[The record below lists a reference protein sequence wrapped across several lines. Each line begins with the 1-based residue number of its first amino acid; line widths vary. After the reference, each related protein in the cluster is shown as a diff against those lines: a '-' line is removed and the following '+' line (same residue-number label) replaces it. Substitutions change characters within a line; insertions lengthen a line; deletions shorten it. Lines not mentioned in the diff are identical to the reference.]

1 MNVSNHSKNYN
12 FQQKREKPPDL
23 QCHCIWPQQ
32 LHKNVKNI
40 DDDDDN
46 NNPKQTRVW
55 HTLPLLSSGSSTRKL
70 TSPPTPTSLR
80 TLHME
85 EYKHENC
92 NTISGD
98 TLRKCKNSKSIT
110 TSTAAADA
118 ASCNCSDCTDRY
130 DNNRRYMTTTTTS
143 MINKRLVDK
152 TKSKIRMNN
161 ANANE
166 NIENASTIR
175 LGRRLQMKDETDNKT
190 SLTSQQQ
197 QESYETTTTQ
207 HILTTITKAMS
218 SSIAATKTAVAL
230 NWILTKATTTLI
242 LSTTSSLNCT
252 LPSSAA
258 AAAASSTTSL
268 ASKTSSSK
276 HQHRRHASNFLSVL
290 SSSSSTLSS
299 LLSAPQSLFPLY
311 PNNDSNRKE
320 EDSCHKCLFETS
332 EKDEQQTNILPT
344 LPPIATSL
352 KRLKG
357 KYHSEC
363 PPPFTKT
370 TAAPSLSYIS
380 QTFIRSLI
388 ATLILILVQLNFTA
402 GDQVILLDTTREA
415 TLEWTRYPYGPQA
428 QTPGWVEE
436 SFTDFVKGINWRSYV
451 VCDVA
456 YHNVNNWLWSPFID
470 RGPANRLYIEIQFTI
485 RDCSLFPGNAL
496 SCKETFSLLYYE
508 FDAATREPPPWQT
521 DSYKLIA
528 RIAAGEGRF
537 NQNSD
542 VDINTEVKSIAVTK
556 KGVYFAFRDQGAC
569 ISVLA
574 VKVYYITCPA
584 VTENFAHFNET
595 PTGREITIIE
605 KQNGTCVDNAEA
617 YEQPTYLCKGDGK
630 WTILTGGCRCKGG
643 YEPDYANKTCNEC
656 PVGTFRS
663 AEVSKCIPCPPNSN
677 ASKVASSYC
686 KCLPGFN
693 RHPRD
698 GKHMPCYKPPGP
710 PTNLTLLFVDHISA
724 ILSWNAPVREN
735 AAADNANTIYR
746 SDIVYKVVCSSCS
759 SNVVLTPSTDT
770 FNETKLTLTNLEPV
784 TTYTIQIHSMN
795 GVSYVMENGTAAND
809 SDKDQRTTSDSFS
822 SEENGGG
829 KQDNEIPLM
838 PTPTSTIPHGSN
850 INNQPIDLS
859 QIKTEWDEITFT
871 TTESAILSTVSN
883 VRVVHATSNEVDL
896 IWEKPV
902 QSDAPIEFYE
912 VRWFPKP
919 DFDAIN
925 KTSLTIKET
934 KAHVEGLNDNT
945 EYGFQ
950 VRYKTINGY
959 GTYSNIV
966 YAHTQPGVGSVYEEN
981 LQMRIVAGATVAVV
995 VILVLVII
1003 ATVVFLRSKNQDD
1016 LDKKSSNHMPL
1027 PLDYASNEGQVVT
1040 YIHAMDTTP
1049 IVKTIQSNVTT
1060 PLFGNSRSYVDPHTY
1075 EDPNQAIREFAREID
1090 ANYITIEAI
1099 IGGGE
1104 FGDVCRGRLKIPP
1117 NFVQD
1122 IDVAIKTLKP
1132 GSSEKA
1138 RCDFLTEA
1146 SIMGQFDHPNVI
1158 YLQGVVTRSNP
1169 VMIIT
1174 EYMENG
1180 SLDTFLRVNDGKFQ
1194 TLQLI
1199 VMLRGIASGMAYLS
1213 EMNYVHRDLAA
1224 RNVLVNSQ
1232 LICKIAD
1239 FGLSREIENA
1249 SDAYT
1254 TRGGKIPVRWTA
1266 PEAIA
1271 FRKFTSASDVWSY
1284 GVVLWEVMS
1293 YGERPYWNWSNQDVI
1308 KSIEKG
1314 YRLPAPMDCP
1324 EALYQLMLDCWQ
1336 KQRTHRPSF
1345 ASIVSTLDNLARQP
1359 QALLTTRNS
1368 PENDGAHIMDSQRG
1382 HNIFIST
1389 DMWLDN
1395 IKMSRYSQHFKDANL
1410 VTAQQIS
1417 RLTAQQLSDMGI
1429 TLVGH
1434 QKKILHQA
1442 RQLDTII

>member
-1 MNVSNHSKNYN
+1 V
-12 FQQKREKPPDL
+12 
-23 QCHCIWPQQ
+23 
-32 LHKNVKNI
+32 V
-40 DDDDDN
+40 
-46 NNPKQTRVW
+46 
-55 HTLPLLSSGSSTRKL
+55 
-70 TSPPTPTSLR
+70 
-80 TLHME
+80 
-85 EYKHENC
+85 
-92 NTISGD
+92 
-98 TLRKCKNSKSIT
+98 
-110 TSTAAADA
+110 
-118 ASCNCSDCTDRY
+118 
-130 DNNRRYMTTTTTS
+130 
-143 MINKRLVDK
+143 
-152 TKSKIRMNN
+152 
-161 ANANE
+161 
-166 NIENASTIR
+166 
-175 LGRRLQMKDETDNKT
+175 
-190 SLTSQQQ
+190 
-197 QESYETTTTQ
+197 
-207 HILTTITKAMS
+207 
-218 SSIAATKTAVAL
+218 
-230 NWILTKATTTLI
+230 
-242 LSTTSSLNCT
+242 
-252 LPSSAA
+252 
-258 AAAASSTTSL
+258 
-268 ASKTSSSK
+268 
-276 HQHRRHASNFLSVL
+276 
-290 SSSSSTLSS
+290 
-299 LLSAPQSLFPLY
+299 
-311 PNNDSNRKE
+311 
-320 EDSCHKCLFETS
+320 
-332 EKDEQQTNILPT
+332 
-344 LPPIATSL
+344 
-352 KRLKG
+352 
-357 KYHSEC
+357 
-363 PPPFTKT
+363 
-370 TAAPSLSYIS
+370 
-380 QTFIRSLI
+380 
-388 ATLILILVQLNFTA
+388 
-402 GDQVILLDTTREA
+402 LLDTTREA

-496 SCKETFSLLYYE
+496 SCKETFSLLFYE

-542 VDINTEVKSIAVTK
+542 VDINTEVKSIAVNK

-605 KQNGTCVDNAEA
+605 KQNGTCVKNAEP
-617 YEQPTYLCKGDGK
+617 YEPPTYLCKGDGK
-630 WTILTGGCRCKGG
+630 WTILTGGCRCRGG
-643 YEPDYANKTCNEC
+643 YEPNLLNNTCTEC
-656 PVGTFRS
+656 AIGTFKS
-663 AEVSKCIPCPPNSN
+663 ADVMKCTPCPPNSN
-677 ASKVASSYC
+677 TSKPGSAFC
-686 KCLPGFN
+686 KCLPGYFRN
-693 RHPRD
+693 PRD
-698 GKHMPCYKPPGP
+698 QQHMPCYSPPP
-710 PTNLTLLFVDHISA
+710 APKNLTLLFIDQTSA
-724 ILSWNAPVREN
+724 IISWTAPKKNESQFT
-735 AAADNANTIYR
+735 DDQTKKYQ
-746 SDIVYKVVCSSCS
+746 SDIVYKLLCKMCN
-759 SNVVLTPSTDT
+759 SNVMYNPASDT
-770 FNETKLTLTNLEPV
+770 FTETKVTLSNLEPA
-784 TTYTIQIHSMN
+784 TIYTVQIHSTH
-795 GVSYVMENGTAAND
+795 GVSHVISNLSDFAPND
-809 SDKDQRTTSDSFS
+809 HSFTNAS
-822 SEENGGG
+822 SVNTPL
-829 KQDNEIPLM
+829 DLNE
-838 PTPTSTIPHGSN
+838 
-850 INNQPIDLS
+850 
-859 QIKTEWDEITFT
+859 IKTEYAEIVF
-871 TTESAILSTVSN
+871 TTESVQLSTLFNLRILSITN
-883 VRVVHATSNEVDL
+883 NNANLAWD
-896 IWEKPV
+896 KPV
-902 QSDAPIEFYE
+902 HSDFPLEFYE
-912 VRWFPKP
+912 IRWFPKH
-919 DFDAIN
+919 DLDANN
-925 KTSLTIKET
+925 KSSLSTKET
-934 KAHVEGLNDNT
+934 KAHIEDLQEST

-950 VRYKTINGY
+950 VRCKTLNGY
-959 GTYSNIV
+959 GSYSSII
-966 YAHTQPGVGSVYEEN
+966 YAKTSHPINSGYDDSDQV
-981 LQMRIVAGATVAVV
+981 RFIAGAIVTGV
-995 VILVLVII
+995 LFLVII
-1003 ATVVFLRSKNQDD
+1003 IVATVYFMRSKHQDEI
-1016 LDKKSSNHMPL
+1016 DKKSGNHLPL
-1027 PLDYASNEGQVVT
+1027 PLDYASNEVNT
-1040 YIHAMDTTP
+1040 MDTTP
-1049 IVKTIQSNVTT
+1049 IVKTLHLNVTT
-1060 PLFGNSRSYVDPHTY
+1060 PLFGHNRSYVDPHTY
-1075 EDPNQAIREFAREID
+1075 EDPNQAIKEFAREID

-1199 VMLRGIASGMAYLS
+1199 IMLRGISSGMAYLS
-1213 EMNYVHRDLAA
+1213 DMNYVHRDLAA

-1336 KQRTHRPSF
+1336 KQRTHRPTF

-1359 QALLTTRNS
+1359 QSLLTTRNS
-1368 PENDGAHIMDSQRG
+1368 PESDNTHILDAQRG
-1382 HNIFIST
+1382 QNVFIST
-1389 DMWLDN
+1389 DLWLEH
-1395 IKMSRYSQHFKDANL
+1395 IKMSRYCQHFKDANL
-1410 VTAQQIS
+1410 INAQQIS

>member
-1 MNVSNHSKNYN
+1 MPSTYFSVH
-12 FQQKREKPPDL
+12 KRER
-23 QCHCIWPQQ
+23 
-32 LHKNVKNI
+32 KN
-40 DDDDDN
+40 DCTG
-46 NNPKQTRVW
+46 TR
-55 HTLPLLSSGSSTRKL
+55 
-70 TSPPTPTSLR
+70 
-80 TLHME
+80 
-85 EYKHENC
+85 
-92 NTISGD
+92 NTISSM
-98 TLRKCKNSKSIT
+98 SK
-110 TSTAAADA
+110 
-118 ASCNCSDCTDRY
+118 
-130 DNNRRYMTTTTTS
+130 
-143 MINKRLVDK
+143 
-152 TKSKIRMNN
+152 
-161 ANANE
+161 
-166 NIENASTIR
+166 
-175 LGRRLQMKDETDNKT
+175 
-190 SLTSQQQ
+190 
-197 QESYETTTTQ
+197 
-207 HILTTITKAMS
+207 
-218 SSIAATKTAVAL
+218 
-230 NWILTKATTTLI
+230 
-242 LSTTSSLNCT
+242 
-252 LPSSAA
+252 
-258 AAAASSTTSL
+258 L
-268 ASKTSSSK
+268 ASLQIQFHKINT
-276 HQHRRHASNFLSVL
+276 LVP
-290 SSSSSTLSS
+290 STLVPIPKPMHNGSRYIARLS
-299 LLSAPQSLFPLY
+299 LL
-311 PNNDSNRKE
+311 
-320 EDSCHKCLFETS
+320 C
-332 EKDEQQTNILPT
+332 
-344 LPPIATSL
+344 
-352 KRLKG
+352 
-357 KYHSEC
+357 
-363 PPPFTKT
+363 
-370 TAAPSLSYIS
+370 IS
-380 QTFIRSLI
+380 WLI
-388 ATLILILVQLNFTA
+388 AIQCNLRFTYA
-402 GDQVILLDTTREA
+402 DQVVLLDTTREA

-496 SCKETFSLLYYE
+496 SCKETFSLLFYE

-521 DSYKLIA
+521 DSYRLIA

-542 VDINTEVKSIAVTK
+542 VDINTEVKSIAVNK

-595 PTGREITIIE
+595 PTGKEITIIE
-605 KQNGTCVDNAEA
+605 KQNGTCVENAEP
-617 YEQPTYLCKGDGK
+617 YEPPTYLCKGDGK
-630 WTILTGGCRCKGG
+630 WTILTGGCRCKVG
-643 YEPDYANKTCNEC
+643 YEPNDVNKTCTEC
-656 PVGTFRS
+656 PVGTFKS
-663 AEVSKCIPCPPNSN
+663 PEVRKCTPCPPNSN
-677 ASKVASSYC
+677 SSKTGSPFC
-686 KCLPGFN
+686 KCLPGYY

-698 GKHMPCYKPPGP
+698 GRHMPCYSPPAA
-710 PTNLTLLFVDHISA
+710 PTNLTLLFVDQTSA
-724 ILSWNAPVREN
+724 IISWSAPARNESQLVEGQLHS
-735 AAADNANTIYR
+735 YR
-746 SDIVYKVVCSSCS
+746 SDIVYKIRCSMCS
-759 SNVVLTPSTDT
+759 ANVMFNPSTDT
-770 FNETKLTLTNLEPV
+770 FNETKITLTNLDPV
-784 TTYTIQIHSMN
+784 TTYTVQIHATN
-795 GVSYVMENGTAAND
+795 GISYLIDSSLHSNETTAN
-809 SDKDQRTTSDSFS
+809 
-822 SEENGGG
+822 
-829 KQDNEIPLM
+829 NEISFANASTASNPL
-838 PTPTSTIPHGSN
+838 
-850 INNQPIDLS
+850 DLNE
-859 QIKTEWDEITFT
+859 IKTEHAEIIF
-871 TTESAILSTVSN
+871 TTESALLSTVFN
-883 VRVVHATSNEVDL
+883 LRILAITSKDADL
-896 IWEKPV
+896 EWDKPL
-902 QSDAPIEFYE
+902 QNDAPLEFYE
-912 VRWFPKP
+912 VRWFPKHEL
-919 DFDAIN
+919 DSIN
-925 KTSLTIKET
+925 KTALNTKDT
-934 KAHVEGLNDNT
+934 KAHIEGLMESTD
-945 EYGFQ
+945 YGFQ
-950 VRYKTINGY
+950 VRCKTINGF
-959 GTYSNIV
+959 GSYSNMI
-966 YAHTQPGVGSVYEEN
+966 YAQTLQSVSSVYDDSVQIRFIAGAIVTGV
-981 LQMRIVAGATVAVV
+981 LFLVIFIVATVY
-995 VILVLVII
+995 
-1003 ATVVFLRSKNQDD
+1003 FMRSKHQDE
-1016 LDKKSSNHMPL
+1016 LDKKSTNHLPL
-1027 PLDYASNEGQVVT
+1027 PMDYASNEVNS
-1040 YIHAMDTTP
+1040 MDTTP
-1049 IVKTIQSNVTT
+1049 IVKTLHSNVTT

-1199 VMLRGIASGMAYLS
+1199 VMLRGIASGMSYLS
-1213 EMNYVHRDLAA
+1213 DMNYVHRDLAA
-1224 RNVLVNSQ
+1224 RNVLVNAQ

-1336 KQRTHRPSF
+1336 KQRTHRPTF

-1359 QALLTTRNS
+1359 QSLLTTRNS
-1368 PENDGAHIMDSQRG
+1368 PETDGAHILDTQRG
-1382 HNIFIST
+1382 QNIFIST
-1389 DMWLDN
+1389 DLWLEN
-1395 IKMSRYSQHFKDANL
+1395 IKMSRYCQHFKEANL
-1410 VTAQQIS
+1410 VNAQQIS

>member
-1 MNVSNHSKNYN
+1 MPSTYCSVHRRDCKSDY
-12 FQQKREKPPDL
+12 
-23 QCHCIWPQQ
+23 
-32 LHKNVKNI
+32 
-40 DDDDDN
+40 
-46 NNPKQTRVW
+46 T
-55 HTLPLLSSGSSTRKL
+55 GSR
-70 TSPPTPTSLR
+70 
-80 TLHME
+80 
-85 EYKHENC
+85 
-92 NTISGD
+92 NTIS
-98 TLRKCKNSKSIT
+98 
-110 TSTAAADA
+110 
-118 ASCNCSDCTDRY
+118 
-130 DNNRRYMTTTTTS
+130 S
-143 MINKRLVDK
+143 MNK
-152 TKSKIRMNN
+152 
-161 ANANE
+161 
-166 NIENASTIR
+166 
-175 LGRRLQMKDETDNKT
+175 
-190 SLTSQQQ
+190 
-197 QESYETTTTQ
+197 
-207 HILTTITKAMS
+207 
-218 SSIAATKTAVAL
+218 
-230 NWILTKATTTLI
+230 
-242 LSTTSSLNCT
+242 
-252 LPSSAA
+252 
-258 AAAASSTTSL
+258 L
-268 ASKTSSSK
+268 ASLRVHKI
-276 HQHRRHASNFLSVL
+276 
-290 SSSSSTLSS
+290 STLVPSTLVPQISTPIPKPVHNGSRYFAKIS
-299 LLSAPQSLFPLY
+299 LL
-311 PNNDSNRKE
+311 
-320 EDSCHKCLFETS
+320 C
-332 EKDEQQTNILPT
+332 
-344 LPPIATSL
+344 
-352 KRLKG
+352 
-357 KYHSEC
+357 
-363 PPPFTKT
+363 
-370 TAAPSLSYIS
+370 IS
-380 QTFIRSLI
+380 WLI
-388 ATLILILVQLNFTA
+388 AFQCNLRFTHA
-402 GDQVILLDTTREA
+402 DQVVLLDTTREA

-496 SCKETFSLLYYE
+496 SCKETFSLLFYE

-521 DSYKLIA
+521 DSYRLIA

-542 VDINTEVKSIAVTK
+542 VDINTEVKSIAVNK

-595 PTGREITIIE
+595 PTGKEITIIE
-605 KQNGTCVDNAEA
+605 KQNGTCVENAEP
-617 YEQPTYLCKGDGK
+617 YESPTYLCKGDGK
-630 WTILTGGCRCKGG
+630 WTILTGGCRCKVG
-643 YEPDYANKTCNEC
+643 YEPNDVNKTCTEC
-656 PVGTFRS
+656 PVSTFKS
-663 AEVSKCIPCPPNSN
+663 PEVRKCMPCPPNSN
-677 ASKVASSYC
+677 SSKTGSPFC
-686 KCLPGFN
+686 MCLPGYY

-698 GKHMPCYKPPGP
+698 GRHMPCYSPPAA
-710 PTNLTLLFVDHISA
+710 PTNLTLLFVDQTSA
-724 ILSWNAPVREN
+724 IISWSAPARNESQLVEGQGQLYS
-735 AAADNANTIYR
+735 YR
-746 SDIVYKVVCSSCS
+746 SDIVYKVRCSMCS
-759 SNVVLTPSTDT
+759 ANVMFNPSTDT
-770 FNETKLTLTNLEPV
+770 FNETKITLTNLDPV
-784 TTYTIQIHSMN
+784 TTYTVQIHATN
-795 GVSYVMENGTAAND
+795 GISY
-809 SDKDQRTTSDSFS
+809 
-822 SEENGGG
+822 
-829 KQDNEIPLM
+829 L
-838 PTPTSTIPHGSN
+838 
-850 INNQPIDLS
+850 IDLS
-859 QIKTEWDEITFT
+859 LNSNETSANNEILFANSSTASNQLDLNEIKTEHAEIIF
-871 TTESAILSTVSN
+871 TTESALLSTVFN
-883 VRVVHATSNEVDL
+883 LRILAITSKDADL
-896 IWEKPV
+896 EWDKPL
-902 QSDAPIEFYE
+902 QNDAPLEFYE
-912 VRWFPKP
+912 VRWFPKLEL
-919 DFDAIN
+919 DSIN
-925 KTSLTIKET
+925 KSALNTKDT
-934 KAHVEGLNDNT
+934 KAHIEGLLEST

-950 VRYKTINGY
+950 VRCKTINGF
-959 GTYSNIV
+959 GSYSNMI
-966 YAHTQPGVGSVYEEN
+966 YAQTLQSVSSVYDDSVQIRFIAGAIVTGV
-981 LQMRIVAGATVAVV
+981 LFLVIFIVATVY
-995 VILVLVII
+995 
-1003 ATVVFLRSKNQDD
+1003 FMRSKHQDE
-1016 LDKKSSNHMPL
+1016 LDKKSTNHLPL
-1027 PLDYASNEGQVVT
+1027 PMDYASNE
-1040 YIHAMDTTP
+1040 
-1049 IVKTIQSNVTT
+1049 VTT

-1199 VMLRGIASGMAYLS
+1199 VMLRGIASGMSYLS
-1213 EMNYVHRDLAA
+1213 DMNYVHRDLAA
-1224 RNVLVNSQ
+1224 RNVLVNAQ

-1336 KQRTHRPSF
+1336 KQRTHRPTF

-1359 QALLTTRNS
+1359 QSLLTTRNS
-1368 PENDGAHIMDSQRG
+1368 PETDGVHILDTQRG
-1382 HNIFIST
+1382 QNIFIST
-1389 DMWLDN
+1389 DLWLEN
-1395 IKMSRYSQHFKDANL
+1395 IKMSRYCQHFKEANL
-1410 VTAQQIS
+1410 VNAQQIS

>member
-1 MNVSNHSKNYN
+1 MPSTCCGVHRRDCKSGCIVS
-12 FQQKREKPPDL
+12 R
-23 QCHCIWPQQ
+23 
-32 LHKNVKNI
+32 
-40 DDDDDN
+40 
-46 NNPKQTRVW
+46 
-55 HTLPLLSSGSSTRKL
+55 
-70 TSPPTPTSLR
+70 
-80 TLHME
+80 
-85 EYKHENC
+85 
-92 NTISGD
+92 NTISSRGKLAFLQIKFHKISD
-98 TLRKCKNSKSIT
+98 ALVPSTLVHPISMPSPKPVHNIS
-110 TSTAAADA
+110 
-118 ASCNCSDCTDRY
+118 RY
-130 DNNRRYMTTTTTS
+130 IARISLLCLSWLIAIQYN
-143 MINKRLVDK
+143 
-152 TKSKIRMNN
+152 
-161 ANANE
+161 
-166 NIENASTIR
+166 IR
-175 LGRRLQMKDETDNKT
+175 LT
-190 SLTSQQQ
+190 
-197 QESYETTTTQ
+197 
-207 HILTTITKAMS
+207 
-218 SSIAATKTAVAL
+218 
-230 NWILTKATTTLI
+230 
-242 LSTTSSLNCT
+242 
-252 LPSSAA
+252 
-258 AAAASSTTSL
+258 
-268 ASKTSSSK
+268 
-276 HQHRRHASNFLSVL
+276 HA
-290 SSSSSTLSS
+290 
-299 LLSAPQSLFPLY
+299 
-311 PNNDSNRKE
+311 
-320 EDSCHKCLFETS
+320 
-332 EKDEQQTNILPT
+332 
-344 LPPIATSL
+344 
-352 KRLKG
+352 
-357 KYHSEC
+357 
-363 PPPFTKT
+363 
-370 TAAPSLSYIS
+370 
-380 QTFIRSLI
+380 
-388 ATLILILVQLNFTA
+388 
-402 GDQVILLDTTREA
+402 DQVVLLDTTREA

-496 SCKETFSLLYYE
+496 SCKETFSLLFYE

-521 DSYKLIA
+521 DSYRLIA

-542 VDINTEVKSIAVTK
+542 VDINTEVKSIAVNK

-595 PTGREITIIE
+595 PTGKEITIIE
-605 KQNGTCVDNAEA
+605 KQNGTCVENAEP
-617 YEQPTYLCKGDGK
+617 YEPPTYLCKGDGK
-630 WTILTGGCRCKGG
+630 WTILTGGCRCKVG
-643 YEPDYANKTCNEC
+643 YEPNDGNKTCTEC
-656 PVGTFRS
+656 PVGTFKS
-663 AEVSKCIPCPPNSN
+663 PEVRKCTPCPLHSNS
-677 ASKVASSYC
+677 SKTGSPFC
-686 KCLPGFN
+686 MCLPGYY

-698 GKHMPCYKPPGP
+698 GRHMPCYSPPAA
-710 PTNLTLLFVDHISA
+710 PTNLTLLFVDQTSA
-724 ILSWNAPVREN
+724 ILSWNAPARNESQLVEGQGQLHS
-735 AAADNANTIYR
+735 YR
-746 SDIVYKVVCSSCS
+746 SDVVYKIRCSMCS
-759 SNVVLTPSTDT
+759 ANVMFNPSTDT
-770 FNETKLTLTNLEPV
+770 FNETKITLTNLDPV
-784 TTYTIQIHSMN
+784 TTYTVQIHSTN
-795 GVSYVMENGTAAND
+795 GISYLVDSILHSNETTANSEIAFANASTASNPLD
-809 SDKDQRTTSDSFS
+809 L
-822 SEENGGG
+822 
-829 KQDNEIPLM
+829 NE
-838 PTPTSTIPHGSN
+838 
-850 INNQPIDLS
+850 
-859 QIKTEWDEITFT
+859 IKTEHAEIIF
-871 TTESAILSTVSN
+871 TTESALLSTVFN
-883 VRVVHATSNEVDL
+883 LRILAITSKDADL
-896 IWEKPV
+896 EWDKPL
-902 QSDAPIEFYE
+902 QNDAPLEFYE
-912 VRWFPKP
+912 VRWFPKIEL
-919 DFDAIN
+919 DSIN
-925 KTSLTIKET
+925 KSALNTKDT
-934 KAHVEGLNDNT
+934 KAHIEGLLEST

-950 VRYKTINGY
+950 VRCKTINGF
-959 GTYSNIV
+959 GSYSNMI
-966 YAHTQPGVGSVYEEN
+966 YAQTLQSVSSVYDDSVQIRFIAGAIVTGV
-981 LQMRIVAGATVAVV
+981 LFLVIFIVATVY
-995 VILVLVII
+995 
-1003 ATVVFLRSKNQDD
+1003 FMRSKHQDE
-1016 LDKKSSNHMPL
+1016 LDKKSTNHLPL
-1027 PLDYASNEGQVVT
+1027 PMDYASNE
-1040 YIHAMDTTP
+1040 
-1049 IVKTIQSNVTT
+1049 VTT

-1199 VMLRGIASGMAYLS
+1199 VMLRGIASGMSYLS
-1213 EMNYVHRDLAA
+1213 DMNYVHRDLAA
-1224 RNVLVNSQ
+1224 RNVLVNAQ

-1336 KQRTHRPSF
+1336 KQRTHRPTF

-1359 QALLTTRNS
+1359 QSLLTTRNS
-1368 PENDGAHIMDSQRG
+1368 PETDGAHILDTQRG
-1382 HNIFIST
+1382 QNMFLST
-1389 DMWLDN
+1389 DSWLEN
-1395 IKMSRYSQHFKDANL
+1395 IKMSRYCQHFKEANL
-1410 VTAQQIS
+1410 VNAQQIS

>member
-1 MNVSNHSKNYN
+1 MQSKHCSFRLHDIKKNCHDTDLSKNKPACTQFPVQIKQSQIPMPMKCN
-12 FQQKREKPPDL
+12 ITESRQLSKLSIFQL
-23 QCHCIWPQQ
+23 IWIICIAYH
-32 LHKNVKNI
+32 LNI
-40 DDDDDN
+40 
-46 NNPKQTRVW
+46 
-55 HTLPLLSSGSSTRKL
+55 
-70 TSPPTPTSLR
+70 
-80 TLHME
+80 
-85 EYKHENC
+85 
-92 NTISGD
+92 
-98 TLRKCKNSKSIT
+98 
-110 TSTAAADA
+110 
-118 ASCNCSDCTDRY
+118 
-130 DNNRRYMTTTTTS
+130 
-143 MINKRLVDK
+143 
-152 TKSKIRMNN
+152 
-161 ANANE
+161 ANA
-166 NIENASTIR
+166 
-175 LGRRLQMKDETDNKT
+175 
-190 SLTSQQQ
+190 
-197 QESYETTTTQ
+197 
-207 HILTTITKAMS
+207 
-218 SSIAATKTAVAL
+218 
-230 NWILTKATTTLI
+230 
-242 LSTTSSLNCT
+242 
-252 LPSSAA
+252 
-258 AAAASSTTSL
+258 
-268 ASKTSSSK
+268 
-276 HQHRRHASNFLSVL
+276 
-290 SSSSSTLSS
+290 
-299 LLSAPQSLFPLY
+299 
-311 PNNDSNRKE
+311 
-320 EDSCHKCLFETS
+320 
-332 EKDEQQTNILPT
+332 
-344 LPPIATSL
+344 
-352 KRLKG
+352 
-357 KYHSEC
+357 
-363 PPPFTKT
+363 
-370 TAAPSLSYIS
+370 
-380 QTFIRSLI
+380 
-388 ATLILILVQLNFTA
+388 
-402 GDQVILLDTTREA
+402 DQVVLLDTTREA

-496 SCKETFSLLYYE
+496 SCKETFSLLFYE

-542 VDINTEVKSIAVTK
+542 VDINTEVKSIAVSK

-605 KQNGTCVDNAEA
+605 KQNGTCVENAEP
-617 YEQPTYLCKGDGK
+617 YEPPTYLCKGDGK
-630 WTILTGGCRCKGG
+630 WTILTGGCRCKAG
-643 YEPDYANKTCNEC
+643 YEPNDVNNTCTEC
-656 PVGTFRS
+656 SAGTFRS
-663 AEVSKCIPCPPNSN
+663 AEVRKCVSCPPNSN
-677 ASKVASSYC
+677 SSKTGSPMC
-686 KCLPGFN
+686 KCMPGFY
-693 RHPRD
+693 RHPAD
-698 GKHMPCYKPPGP
+698 GRHMPCYRPPGAP
-710 PTNLTLLFVDHISA
+710 MNLTLLFVDQTSA
-724 ILSWNAPVREN
+724 IISWTAPTKEDALLIN
-735 AAADNANTIYR
+735 GIEKYR
-746 SDIVYKVVCSSCS
+746 TDVVYKIRCSMCN
-759 SNVVLTPSTDT
+759 SNVMFNPSTDT
-770 FNETKLTLTNLEPV
+770 FNETKITLTNLDPV
-784 TTYTIQIHSMN
+784 TTYTVQIHATN
-795 GVSYVMENGTAAND
+795 GVSHLVESGAFANETYLN
-809 SDKDQRTTSDSFS
+809 SEMPFGNNSSFS
-822 SEENGGG
+822 N
-829 KQDNEIPLM
+829 
-838 PTPTSTIPHGSN
+838 SN
-850 INNQPIDLS
+850 SYQLDLS
-859 QIKTEWDEITFT
+859 EIKTNHAEIVF
-871 TTESAILSTVSN
+871 TTESVMLSTVFN
-883 VRVVHATSNEVDL
+883 LRVVAITNKDADL
-896 IWEKPV
+896 IWDKPG
-902 QSDAPIEFYE
+902 QSDAPVELYE
-912 VRWFPKP
+912 VRWFPKSELE
-919 DFDAIN
+919 AIN
-925 KTSLTIKET
+925 KTTLSTKET
-934 KAHVEGLNDNT
+934 KARIDNLMENT

-950 VRYKTINGY
+950 VRCKTVNGF
-959 GTYSNIV
+959 GSYSNMV
-966 YAHTQPGVGSVYEEN
+966 YAQTHQSVGSVYEDSMQIRFIAGAIVTGVFF
-981 LQMRIVAGATVAVV
+981 LVIFIVATVY
-995 VILVLVII
+995 
-1003 ATVVFLRSKNQDD
+1003 FMRSKHQDE
-1016 LDKKSSNHMPL
+1016 LDKKSTNHLPL
-1027 PLDYASNEGQVVT
+1027 PMDYASNEVN
-1040 YIHAMDTTP
+1040 AMDTTP
-1049 IVKTIQSNVTT
+1049 IVKTLHSNVTT
-1060 PLFGNSRSYVDPHTY
+1060 PLFGSSRSYVDPHTY

-1199 VMLRGIASGMAYLS
+1199 VMLRGIASGMSYLS
-1213 EMNYVHRDLAA
+1213 DMNYVHRDLAA
-1224 RNVLVNSQ
+1224 RNVLVNAQ

-1359 QALLTTRNS
+1359 QSLLTTRNS
-1368 PENDGAHIMDSQRG
+1368 PENDSTHILDTQRG

-1389 DMWLDN
+1389 DLWLEN
-1395 IKMSRYSQHFKDANL
+1395 IKMSRYSQHFREANL
-1410 VTAQQIS
+1410 VSAQQIS
-1417 RLTAQQLSDMGI
+1417 RLTAQLLSDMGI